1 MKKLILATLLV
12 VIIVLSV
19 TVIAFAESA
28 DDEYKGI
35 YEAAQSATEELLDE
49 AGIDGVDYS
58 ELISLSP
65 ARLFE
70 IIKQLF
76 VGTSHTPLRTAAG
89 VIAILIAFSVINSFN
104 TGRLGDEDY
113 YSFIENALIVFAVIV
128 PLSDSL
134 SLAAGAI
141 VSASNF
147 MFSFI
152 PVFTAL
158 VSASGKPASSFL
170 YSASMLSFASLCDG
184 FCSKIVLPS
193 VGVITSLNIFSAL
206 DSNIRISRVTS
217 SIKKILTVTLS
228 ISASLFVGLTNLKA
242 TLAGSADSLALKGV
256 RTAAGA
262 FVPVIGSA
270 LGDAVNSALGAMGL
284 IKSTLG
290 VFGIIALALTFAPCA
305 VELLIWYFSLT
316 VCSLVAS
323 AVGQKGSSEILESIL
338 GCISIVN
345 TVLVLCALVF
355 VLTTGHLL
363 RG

>member
-1 MKKLILATLLV
+1 MKKFVIATLLV
-12 VIIVLSV
+12 IIIILSV
-19 TVIAFAESA
+19 TVIAFAESTSE
-28 DDEYKGI
+28 EYEGI
-35 YEAAQSATEELLDE
+35 YEAAQSATEELLTE

-65 ARLFE
+65 GRLFE
-70 IIKQLF
+70 IIKELA
-76 VGTSHTPLRTAAG
+76 GGKSKTPLKTAAG

-104 TGRLGDEDY
+104 TGRLSDEDY
-113 YSFIENALIVFAVIV
+113 YSFIENALIIFVLIV

-158 VSASGKPASSFL
+158 VSASGKPASSYL

-217 SIKKILTVTLS
+217 TIKKILTVTLS

-270 LGDAVNSALGAMGL
+270 LGDAVNSALGAVGL

-290 VFGIIALALTFAPCA
+290 VFGVIALALMFAPCA

-323 AVGQKGSSEILESIL
+323 AIGQKGSSEILESIL

-355 VLTTGHLL
+355 VLTTGHML